1 MYEVT
6 RASLMQVLA
15 EGVVSCIPEVVRPK
29 GEGAWVC
36 VSSCCNQN
44 FIFWT
49 WQRMD
54 VFIYKTPT

>member
-1 MYEVT
+1 
-6 RASLMQVLA
+6 MQVLA